1 MSDGRLQAPLAK
13 DAMPVATLSTVA
25 SPAAAGPA
33 AAGPMTGERKPKMPA
48 KVSPAEAVMLFNTPL
63 MVDAMPAVDPL
74 ASAPV
79 RAATPVVTA
88 AVFAASP
95 VVVAAVCAAT
105 PARQSA
111 NGFTLA

>member
-1 MSDGRLQAPLAK
+1 MSDGRLHEPPANEAR
-13 DAMPVATLSTVA
+13 PVATPSTVA

-33 AAGPMTGERKPKMPA
+33 AAGPRTGERKPKMPA
-48 KVSPAEAVMLFNTPL
+48 NVSPAEAVMLFNTAP

-79 RAATPVVTA
+79 RAATPAVTA

-105 PARQSA
+105 PASQSA
-111 NGFTLA
+111 TVFTLA

>member
-74 ASAPV
+74 ASAPG
-79 RAATPVVTA
+79 RAATPG
-88 AVFAASP
+88 
-95 VVVAAVCAAT
+95 VVAAVSAAT
-105 PARQSA
+105 PASQSA
-111 NGFTLA
+111 TVFTLP